1 VPEFTAVAY
10 AHAQMRHPGALGY
23 QKNINLGRPWQI
35 YATNSRKFSKQKRE
49 FLQAKNKKRSSCFR
63 GVLGNNTGFA
73 FDLLHL
79 SRAIEAVLLSWAF
92 RKSCLSPRVF
102 RG

>member
-1 VPEFTAVAY
+1 MANL
-10 AHAQMRHPGALGY
+10 RY
-23 QKNINLGRPWQI
+23 QQQR
-35 YATNSRKFSKQKRE
+35 
-49 FLQAKNKKRSSCFR
+49 LQQTEK
-63 GVLGNNTGFA
+63 GVLTSEKQQQCSYYSVAVSSNAGFA

>member
-1 VPEFTAVAY
+1 MANLRYQQPQIQQTEKGVFT
-10 AHAQMRHPGALGY
+10 
-23 QKNINLGRPWQI
+23 
-35 YATNSRKFSKQKRE
+35 SE
-49 FLQAKNKKRSSCFR
+49 KKRSSYFR